1 MFRKFF
7 KTTAAVMLITSMTV
21 MTVFA
26 DDVSDL
32 NKKKQQAQNEVDQ
45 LQNELSYL
53 LVQMDDLETQMAESA
68 VRIDEVSKQLAQS
81 EETQK
86 QQYRDMKLRI
96 KYMYEDQSASLVE
109 TLVTAED
116 MSQVLNK
123 AEYMQQVYDYDRGK
137 LDEMVSTS
145 ESIREQKAQLEKEQ
159 KTLQASQ
166 DDLTSKQSLLYTT
179 IQESEK
185 KVKDFDSQLSRAV
198 AAAAARSAAASA
210 SSVKSTY
217 VSTGDTSVGAAIVRK
232 AYEYL
237 GTPYRSGGA
246 APGGFDCSG
255 YTSYVFGQF
264 GIGLSRS
271 SGAQAYGGQNVG
283 TNLSNALPGDII
295 CYPGHVAIYI
305 GGGQIIH
312 ASVPGDVVK
321 VASAN
326 IMTITGI
333 RRYW

>member
-68 VRIDEVSKQLAQS
+68 ARIDEVSKQLAQS

-145 ESIREQKAQLEKEQ
+145 ESIREQKAQLEK
-159 KTLQASQ
+159 
-166 DDLTSKQSLLYTT
+166 
-179 IQESEK
+179 
-185 KVKDFDSQLSRAV
+185 SR
-198 AAAAARSAAASA
+198 RLFRHHRMILPA
-210 SSVKSTY
+210 SSH
-217 VSTGDTSVGAAIVRK
+217 
-232 AYEYL
+232 
-237 GTPYRSGGA
+237 
-246 APGGFDCSG
+246 F
-255 YTSYVFGQF
+255 F
-264 GIGLSRS
+264 
-271 SGAQAYGGQNVG
+271 
-283 TNLSNALPGDII
+283 
-295 CYPGHVAIYI
+295 
-305 GGGQIIH
+305 
-312 ASVPGDVVK
+312 
-321 VASAN
+321 
-326 IMTITGI
+326 I
-333 RRYW
+333 RLFRNPRRR